1 MGFPITSLIALLS
14 VVAFVHSNI
23 IIAYFVLRWKDRED
37 TGRLNEKTELASAM
51 TVRF

>member
-37 TGRLNEKTELASAM
+37 TGLNEKTELASAM